1 MLVYEDKQNPA
12 NSIECFLGISG
23 CIGDVPFTTTI
34 ANSCGHTCMKPCK
47 FCFEVGCTRNAAG
60 HPLNTVRLGGY
71 DPAVKISKAHKVV
84 GDGGWSVVD
93 AQFSKPDGSFD
104 SDKATEI
111 RVTPEQHAMR
121 VQSAID
127 VREEARQAHPAP
139 VRPNTAVGG
148 NQEQLDWQAGPAT
161 SCCIHDGF

>member
-1 MLVYEDKQNPA
+1 VLVYEDKQNPA

-161 SCCIHDGF
+161 SCSCSKL